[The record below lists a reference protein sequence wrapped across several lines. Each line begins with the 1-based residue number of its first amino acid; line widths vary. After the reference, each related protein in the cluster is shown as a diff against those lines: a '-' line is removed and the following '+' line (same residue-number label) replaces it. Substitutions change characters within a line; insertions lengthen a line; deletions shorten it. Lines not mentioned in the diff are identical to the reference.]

1 MGGGEDEI
9 NLAYTALPAKI
20 KIWIFIQLAMRSHWK
35 LLGRKWHFQSAF
47 RKRMMAAMERGGRLK
62 LEVSG
67 NRKVSW
73 DIWQ

>member
-1 MGGGEDEI
+1 MRPREASPGKACRRSSGDGGVGDEI

-47 RKRMMAAMERGGRLK
+47 IKRMMAAMERR
-62 LEVSG
+62 V
-67 NRKVSW
+67 
-73 DIWQ
+73 

>member
-1 MGGGEDEI
+1 MGGVGDEI
-9 NLAYTALPAKI
+9 NLAYKALPAKI
-20 KIWIFIQLAMRSHWK
+20 KIWTFIQLAMRSHWK
-35 LLGRKWHFQSAF
+35 LLSRKWHFQSAF
-47 RKRMMAAMERGGRLK
+47 RKRMMAAMERGRLK